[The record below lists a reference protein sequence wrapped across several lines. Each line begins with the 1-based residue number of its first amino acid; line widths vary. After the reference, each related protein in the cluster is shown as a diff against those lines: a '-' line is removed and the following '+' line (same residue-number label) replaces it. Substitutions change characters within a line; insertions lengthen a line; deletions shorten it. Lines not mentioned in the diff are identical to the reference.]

1 MEHGNIKKEEG
12 VETVKEVTTNE
23 QEHVNTQDRGSTELG
38 EGNKKEEVK
47 RKRKHRKKGYKDNK
61 GATAEGGRQ

>member
-38 EGNKKEEVK
+38 EGNIKEVK

>member
-23 QEHVNTQDRGSTELG
+23 QEHVNTQDRGSTELV
-38 EGNKKEEVK
+38 EGNIKEVK